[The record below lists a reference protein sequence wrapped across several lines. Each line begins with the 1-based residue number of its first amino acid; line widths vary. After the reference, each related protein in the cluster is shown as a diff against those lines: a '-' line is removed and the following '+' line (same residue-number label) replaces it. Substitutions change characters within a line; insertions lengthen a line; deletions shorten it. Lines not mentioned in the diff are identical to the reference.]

1 MKARMRGPVIGPFHG
16 HPPGAYGV
24 SVHKGDVVDIKDDAE
39 LLYLV
44 KSGLVELTLHG
55 PLGTGSDRDEIDR
68 LTEKVRRDYRA
79 SHQMT
84 RTLVYD
90 GVAYIHP
97 GPD

>member
-1 MKARMRGPVIGPFHG
+1 MKVRMRGAVMGPFHG

-24 SVHKGDVVDIKDDAE
+24 AVHKGDVVDIKAPEDV
-39 LLYLV
+39 LYLV
-44 KSGLVELTLHG
+44 KSGLAELTLHG

-84 RTLVYD
+84 RTLVYG

-97 GPD
+97 GD